1 MRARDF
7 AKNGTGEALGRFSLL
22 LALLVGIAPAV
33 LRAEVKLPAVFTDH
47 IVLQQ
52 QMPIAVWGK
61 ADAGEQVSV
70 TLSGKTAT
78 ATAGADGKWHVEL
91 PALVTDSKP
100 LEMIVKG
107 KNTLTLKDVLLGEVW
122 LCSGQSNMGRPVE
135 EPAIKAAD
143 YPQIRLFNSSGAIP
157 RREDLD
163 DSSGWIV
170 CSPTSIKTAG
180 DAAGPS
186 KPGQR
191 RGFSEVAYHFG
202 LKLHLMLKVPVG
214 LIQANCGGS
223 TAKDWTPPPPEVAEE
238 IVYDQSIEKLTHQHG
253 LLYWIR
259 VLPIVP
265 LAVRGVIWY
274 QGEDDGRNPDYAK
287 DFTDLITSWRKQ
299 WSRPDLPFYFAQ
311 IAQTGY
317 AGGMLGVW
325 EGQVKVMN
333 TVPHTGLA
341 VSNDIYDDT
350 TNGGFKERTDKDTG
364 WPIAGGSN
372 PHPTGKPRVAARLAD
387 IALVKTYGH
396 PERAVFGPIYG
407 SHEIQGDKVLVQ
419 FKHAGSG
426 LSTRDGK
433 SPDWFEISDGSR
445 EGQRLKYVK
454 AQAKIVGTDRVEV
467 WVPEVKSPQCVRFGW
482 NTLARFN
489 LMNKEGLPAVSF
501 RVEGKPN
508 E

>member
-1 MRARDF
+1 MKKVR
-7 AKNGTGEALGRFSLL
+7 ESLL
-22 LALLVGIAPAV
+22 FIAAIFSPVAAL
-33 LRAEVKLPAVFTDH
+33 AEVRLAHIFTDH
-47 IVLQQ
+47 MVLQQ
-52 QMPIAVWGK
+52 EMPIVVWGK

-70 TLSGKTAT
+70 TLSGKTAA
-78 ATAGADGKWHVEL
+78 ATAGTDGKWRVEL
-91 PALVTDSKP
+91 PALAADGKP

-107 KNTLTLKDVLLGEVW
+107 RNTVALKDVLLGEVW
-122 LCSGQSNMGRPVE
+122 LCAGQSNMGRPVE

-143 YPQIRLFNSSGAIP
+143 FPQIRLFNSSGAVP

-170 CSPTSIKTAG
+170 CSPASIKTAG
-180 DAAGPS
+180 DALGPT

-202 LKLHLMLKVPVG
+202 LKLHQTLKIPVG

-223 TAKDWTPPPPEVAEE
+223 TAKDWTPPPPEVSEK
-238 IVYDQSIEKLTHQHG
+238 IVYDQSIEKLTHQYG

-259 VLPIVP
+259 LRPIVP
-265 LAVRGVIWY
+265 LALRGVIWY

-287 DFTDLITSWRKQ
+287 DLTELITSWRKL
-299 WSRPDLPFYFAQ
+299 WSRPDLPFFFAQ

-341 VSNDIYDDT
+341 VSNDIYDGT
-350 TNGGFKERTDKDTG
+350 SNGGFKERPDKETG
-364 WPIAGGSN
+364 WLLAGGGN
-372 PHPTGKPRVAARLAD
+372 PHPSGKPRVAARLAD
-387 IALVKTYGH
+387 IALVKTYGQ
-396 PERAVFGPIYG
+396 PDRVVFGPVYE
-407 SHEIQGDKVLVQ
+407 SHEIKDDKIVVK
-419 FKHAGSG
+419 FKYAGAG
-426 LSTRDGK
+426 LATRDGR
-433 SPDWFEISDGSR
+433 SPDWFEISDGSKDR
-445 EGQRLKYVK
+445 NRLKYVN
-454 AQAKIVGTDRVEV
+454 AQAKIVGTDSVEV
-467 WVPEVKSPQCVRFGW
+467 WAAEVKSPQCVRFGW

-501 RVEGKPN
+501 RAEAKPSK
-508 E
+508 